1 MPGSVRVGHNCVK
14 DKDKK
19 LACGR
24 RAEPCWDMWSNET
37 ITHGGNREAVTSI
50 CCIRTF
56 KFVATK
62 HFPLYPRKVMM
73 LGLALK
79 SMSVKLCNK
88 LSNLAPQN
96 NPLVSSIFRLIL
108 LDSDLLKSPLNTLGM
123 IKWGLLWTKANESFR
138 QGTHPVDSQKQEM
151 LASIATADWAPEM
164 GAFWGIGP
172 LLSRTAALTDGILLQ
187 QMAFYSYW
195 SRQGLTSYWEHLGRS
210 Q

>member
-1 MPGSVRVGHNCVK
+1 M

-19 LACGR
+19 LTCGG

-50 CCIRTF
+50 CCIRIF

-73 LGLALK
+73 LGLPLK
-79 SMSVKLCNK
+79 SMSVKLRNK
-88 LSNLAPQN
+88 LSNLAPEN
-96 NPLVSSIFRLIL
+96 IPMVSSIFRLIL
-108 LDSDLLKSPLNTLGM
+108 LDSDLLNSPLNTLGM

-138 QGTHPVDSQKQEM
+138 QGTHPVDSQKCEM

-172 LLSRTAALTDGILLQ
+172 LLSRTAVLTDGILLQ
-187 QMAFYSYW
+187 QMTLYSYR
-195 SRQGLTSYWEHLGRS
+195 SRQGFNIILRTLGEESICRS
-210 Q
+210 L